1 MNEKDLPFEHSET
14 QSKTDRFLYQKTNFW
29 AGSRRRAIQLLA
41 AGAGVTATLGFPAF
55 GRGNIAIARE
65 AGSKG
70 MNNQANQRLEPNLFE
85 LQGYDAQIVYSTS
98 SIKGIP
104 QLSYFTRDQERTF
117 SGEDIQSEETG
128 FGRSVTVLLQN
139 GAADEPIE
147 SLTLLLPIV
156 QLSSQVRELPIQTLA
171 ILSRRAVFVNPNAP
185 LQLQTYD
192 TLSLSGTAKLVQL

>member
-1 MNEKDLPFEHSET
+1 MVNEKDLP
-14 QSKTDRFLYQKTNFW
+14 TDRFIYQKTKFW

-41 AGAGVTATLGFPAF
+41 AGAGVTATLGLPAF
-55 GRGNIAIARE
+55 HRGNLALALE

-70 MNNQANQRLEPNLFE
+70 MNNQASQRLEPNLFE
-85 LQGYDAQIVYSTS
+85 LQGYDTQIVYSTS

-104 QLSYFTRDQERTF
+104 QLSYFRQEQERTF
-117 SGEDIQSEETG
+117 SGEEIQSEETG
-128 FGRSVTVLLQN
+128 LGQSVTVLLEN
-139 GAADEPIE
+139 GAADKPIE

-192 TLSLSGTAKLVQL
+192 TLSLSGTAKVVQF